1 LTLGRSRME
10 RKLKRRVYPILA
22 LQLVFAEP
30 PVSLPV
36 PVDGVRP
43 SAIRNTWRAPRD
55 GGRHHQGIDIFANP
69 EPRFGRRP
77 KVLSSEWDKT
87 G

>member
-1 LTLGRSRME
+1 ME

-22 LQLVFAEP
+22 LQLAFAEP

-43 SAIRNTWRAPRD
+43 SAIRNSWRAIRD

-69 EPRFGRRP
+69 EPGSVDDRR
-77 KVLSSEWDKT
+77 SYHQT
-87 G
+87 GTKPVRR